1 MPLARLSAEPQPVP
15 AIPPLDPRVARARS
29 TTTLR
34 DPKADDCSS
43 AASVASSSS
52 AAGPHRSSATSI
64 KSERAVMTPYTKS
77 HSSKPATSPLPTS
90 IYARDNSG
98 LVCCGTCLRFLPPR
112 IYTANQLSAAHRAFT
127 SARREDREL
136 KLRDFPRCLECTAPQ
151 VVDLKCRVCGFVRPA
166 SFFSEAMRS
175 NPHGATCRAC
185 QSVATEVKDLM
196 PRAECVAVSFCRVEA
211 DPFDALSSDD
221 DLDSDDLGDDL
232 LSSRSSVRGGSA
244 RSGAFR
250 AGGTAG
256 QRDGE
261 DRTGRV
267 DEAYGVRDGEGALA
281 GRALGLEKDEDEE
294 DDAKPS
300 GSRPAVV
307 YDDDDDDDEW

>member
-1 MPLARLSAEPQPVP
+1 MPLARLSAEPQPKP
-15 AIPPLDPRVARARS
+15 ATPPLDPRVARARS

-64 KSERAVMTPYTKS
+64 KSERTVKTPYTKS
-77 HSSKPATSPLPTS
+77 HSSKPASSPLPTS

-112 IYTANQLSAAHRAFT
+112 TYTANQLSAAHRAFT
-127 SARREDREL
+127 SARRDHREL
-136 KLRDFPRCLECTAPQ
+136 NLREFPRCLECTAPQ

-175 NPHGATCRAC
+175 NTHGAT
-185 QSVATEVKDLM
+185 L
-196 PRAECVAVSFCRVEA
+196 EA

-221 DLDSDDLGDDL
+221 DLDSDALSDDH